1 MYRDLGDR
9 ADFYVVYIAE
19 AHASDGWQL
28 ASNVADGVVLR
39 QPLTFDE
46 REATAMRCAA
56 ALDLSIPTL
65 IDGMDD
71 AALDAFA
78 AWPERIFIAG
88 ADGRLRYCG
97 GPGPFEFKPDEARAA
112 LEALLA
118 ANGLAR
124 P

>member
-1 MYRDLGDR
+1 M
-9 ADFYVVYIAE
+9 YIAE
-19 AHASDGWQL
+19 AHSADGWQM
-28 ASNVADGVVLR
+28 ASNEVDGVIID
-39 QPLTFDE
+39 QPLTLAE
-46 REATAMRCAA
+46 REAAATRCAE
-56 ALDLSIPTL
+56 ALQLSIPTL

-112 LEALLA
+112 LEALLPA
-118 ANGLAR
+118 SMGPDTVL
-124 P
+124 